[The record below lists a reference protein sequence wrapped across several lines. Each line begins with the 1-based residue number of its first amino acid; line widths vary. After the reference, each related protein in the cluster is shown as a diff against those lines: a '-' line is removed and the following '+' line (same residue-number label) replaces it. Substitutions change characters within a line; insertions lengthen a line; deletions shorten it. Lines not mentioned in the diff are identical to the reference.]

1 MRRAREDG
9 IIEISRESELE
20 VAQMRVEA
28 KLEELG
34 LALPEPAKLPPGV
47 QASFA
52 WVRAYGDRV
61 YVSGHG
67 PLAPD
72 GTPSGPFGKVG
83 EDVSPEQGYEAARST
98 ALAILSS
105 LKRELGDLDRV
116 RAWLMVHGMVNAAP
130 GFAQTTNVINGFSDL
145 IVELYG
151 PEAGTHGAG
160 VGGATAEVTG
170 RDRSGGSYRYLA
182 NLATVPSKPS
192 HEKVRDP

>member
-1 MRRAREDG
+1 MRRAREHG

-52 WVRAYGDRV
+52 WVRVYSDRV

-67 PLAPD
+67 PLSSD
-72 GTPSGPFGKVG
+72 GSPSGPFGKVG
-83 EDVSPEQGYEAARST
+83 EDVSPEEGYEAARST
-98 ALAILSS
+98 ALAVLSS

-116 RAWLMVHGMVNAAP
+116 SAWRRPN
-130 GFAQTTNVINGFSDL
+130 
-145 IVELYG
+145 
-151 PEAGTHGAG
+151 
-160 VGGATAEVTG
+160 
-170 RDRSGGSYRYLA
+170 
-182 NLATVPSKPS
+182 
-192 HEKVRDP
+192 